1 MDRWQPSR
9 FQFLFYWSLLQ
20 FINSIILWCVL
31 CMHWLPSNPFST
43 VRRNGWYIGNIT
55 WCTLQF
61 CHLFFFV
68 RSRMCVIDDPC
79 TSEAFLV
86 TFRGMNRSCTLKTVN
101 SPPPTSLARSAIRF
115 LFSFPQ
121 KSKMISSAVH
131 QGVRLM
137 TLDKRTTVS
146 TFDQHGNHFIS
157 ARYAQI

>member
-1 MDRWQPSR
+1 MMCIVYALAAEQPIFNRSPKWLVHR
-9 FQFLFYWSLLQ
+9 QHNVMHITILP
-20 FINSIILWCVL
+20 FI
-31 CMHWLPSNPFST
+31 
-43 VRRNGWYIGNIT
+43 
-55 WCTLQF
+55 
-61 CHLFFFV
+61 FFV
-68 RSRMCVIDDPC
+68 RSRMCVIDGPC

-86 TFRGMNRSCTLKTVN
+86 TFRGMNRFCALKTVN
-101 SPPPTSLARSAIRF
+101 SPPPTSLPHSVIRF

-131 QGVRLM
+131 QGVWLM